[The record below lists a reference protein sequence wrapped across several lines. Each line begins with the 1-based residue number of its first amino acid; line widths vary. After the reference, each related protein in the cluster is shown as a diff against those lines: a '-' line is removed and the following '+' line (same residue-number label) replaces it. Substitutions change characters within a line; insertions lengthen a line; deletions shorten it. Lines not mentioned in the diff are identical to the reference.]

1 MPASRCYI
9 LSILLIAVA
18 ISITSGL
25 GLYVVG
31 ELIVLHFE
39 VGTIQS
45 KYIIIVIREK
55 LMC

>member
-1 MPASRCYI
+1 MPAFRCYI

-25 GLYVVG
+25 RLYVVG